1 MIPLLVII
9 GGLALPALVD
19 AQRNDVSIRLVGE
32 PPVFRIEKSSILQR
46 LANPN
51 FERIFKVFVVQ
62 PDGTAAKEQVAGD
75 YTFDKGVL
83 IFKPRFKLQPGTT
96 YRAFFQL
103 ASELGSHEV
112 TVPKPTYVSTTYVE
126 HIYPTAPLL
135 PENLLKFYIH
145 FSAPMS
151 KGEAFKR
158 IKLVD
163 QDGQEVKLPFLEI
176 DEELWDKQQRRL
188 TVLFD
193 PGRIK
198 TGVTP
203 NQEVGLA
210 LQPGRKYSL
219 LIDEAW
225 KDAKEIPLKGGFK
238 KEFLVGPADR
248 NPIDPKAW
256 QLDIPKAGTTDAL
269 FVRLLESLDA
279 ALVQRF
285 IDVSGAQGQLI
296 DGKVTVEENERV
308 WIFKPNQPW
317 TPGKYSLEI
326 LKTLE
331 DLAGNKVGRAFEVD
345 KIEQPAVTGAE
356 ASLTY
361 SLPFTVP
368 PATP

>member
-1 MIPLLVII
+1 MY
-9 GGLALPALVD
+9 
-19 AQRNDVSIRLVGE
+19 
-32 PPVFRIEKSSILQR
+32 
-46 LANPN
+46 
-51 FERIFKVFVVQ
+51 VVQ
-62 PDGTAAKEQVAGD
+62 EDGTAAKDPVAGD
-75 YTFDKGVL
+75 YNFDKNML
-83 IFKPRFKLQPGTT
+83 TFKPRHQLQPGTT
-96 YRAFFQL
+96 YRAFFRL

-112 TVPKPTYVSTTYVE
+112 TFPKPTHVSTTDVE
-126 HIYPTAPLL
+126 QLYPSAQLL

-145 FSAPMS
+145 FSTPMS
-151 KGEAFKR
+151 RGEAFKR
-158 IKLVD
+158 IKLID
-163 QDGQEVKLPFLEI
+163 QDGKQVKLPFLEI

-210 LQPGRKYSL
+210 LDQGRKYSL
-219 LIDEAW
+219 LVDEAW
-225 KDAKEIPLKGGFK
+225 KDAKDISLKSSFK
-238 KEFLVGPADR
+238 KEFLVEPADR

-269 FVRLLESLDA
+269 YVRLLEFLDA
-279 ALVQRF
+279 ALLQRF

-296 DGKVTVEENERV
+296 DGKVTVEENEQV
-308 WIFKPNQPW
+308 WIFKPGTPW
-317 TPGKYSLEI
+317 VAGKYSLEI

-331 DLAGNKVGRAFEVD
+331 DLTGNKVGRAFEVD
-345 KIEQPAVTGAE
+345 KIEQPPATGAE

-368 PATP
+368 APAAQ